1 MKHEPFGEREKHLEA
16 HSVKLGKTDLNNQL
30 SELCPNVWKLQK
42 GNYEVGS
49 GGGEPEE
56 VLWKVTLC

>member
-1 MKHEPFGEREKHLEA
+1 M
-16 HSVKLGKTDLNNQL
+16 GKTNLNNQL
-30 SELCPNVWKLQK
+30 SDLCPNVWKLQK
-42 GNYEVGS
+42 ENYEVGS